1 MRHDPASGAIIIML
15 RSLKMYGLAQ
25 AVADLME
32 QGAPAFEAAVPILS
46 QLLKAELAEREV
58 RSIAYHMKAARFPAY
73 KDISGFDFA
82 SSEIN
87 EATLRQLHK
96 CEFMD
101 GAQNVVLIGGPGT
114 GKTHAATALGVQA
127 VEHHRRKVR
136 FFSTIELVNAL
147 EQEKAKG
154 KTGQLAEGLTKL
166 DLVILDELGYLP
178 F

>member
-1 MRHDPASGAIIIML
+1 M
-15 RSLKMYGLAQ
+15 
-25 AVADLME
+25 
-32 QGAPAFEAAVPILS
+32 PILS
-46 QLLKAELAEREV
+46 QLLKADLAEREV
-58 RSIAYHMKAARFPAY
+58 RSIAYHMKAARYPTY
-73 KDISGFDFA
+73 KNLSGFDFA
-82 SSEIN
+82 ASEIN

-101 GAQNVVLIGGPGT
+101 AVQNVVLIGGPGT

-136 FFSTIELVNAL
+136 FISTIELVTAL

-154 KTGQLAEGLTKL
+154 KAGQLAEGLTKL

-178 F
+178 FT

>member
-1 MRHDPASGAIIIML
+1 
-15 RSLKMYGLAQ
+15 
-25 AVADLME
+25 
-32 QGAPAFEAAVPILS
+32 
-46 QLLKAELAEREV
+46 
-58 RSIAYHMKAARFPAY
+58 MKAARFPAY
-73 KDISGFDFA
+73 KDLSGFDFA

-114 GKTHAATALGVQA
+114 GKTHAATALSVQA

-147 EQEKAKG
+147 EQGKAKG
-154 KTGQLAEGLTKL
+154 KTGQLAEGVIPTALST
-166 DLVILDELGYLP
+166 DLCP
-178 F
+178 RP